1 MADKPSRGLIVYG
14 YGLAGSVKP
23 FHYHIHDLAS
33 IGCCGFL
40 APKDLVPSDNED
52 KGIVREFAQLLD
64 ADEASQG
71 GVGEHHET
79 VPTISERFIG
89 MKAALVTNNLD
100 VKLFGQGL
108 GLFGIELNNLGHTGA
123 PMSSLAFELLKLLGF
138 EDGKTSDASQY
149 DLIFVHLG
157 SNGKTADQEVSVAK
171 DTEFMN
177 NLVGEILQT
186 SSQYSAIRSR
196 LHLSLV
202 MSYGA
207 VAEEDRGLLLPSLHD
222 ERNSN
227 LSILFPR
234 QSYAMIGGKFRSN
247 VRKHCPLFVVQWQEA
262 VTRKDNTEMLT
273 LDDFRKNSGSLVI
286 PADRFLYEIAFK
298 LWKAPKYGA

>member
-1 MADKPSRGLIVYG
+1 MADKPSRALIVYG

-23 FHYHIHDLAS
+23 LHYNIHDLAA

-40 APKDLVPSDNED
+40 ALEDLVPSDNED
-52 KGIVREFAQLLD
+52 EGIVRELAQLLD
-64 ADEASQG
+64 AYEASQD
-71 GVGEHHET
+71 GVGEHHKT
-79 VPTISERFIG
+79 VPTFSKRFMG
-89 MKAALVTNNLD
+89 MKAALVTNNSD
-100 VKLFGQGL
+100 IKLFGQRL
-108 GLFGIELNNLGHTGA
+108 GFFGIELNNLVHAGA
-123 PMSSLAFELLKLLGF
+123 PMNFMAFELLKLLGF
-138 EDGKTSDASQY
+138 EDGKTSDESQF
-149 DLIFVHLG
+149 DLVFVHIG
-157 SNGKTADQEVSVAK
+157 SNGKTANQEVSAAK

-177 NLVGEILQT
+177 KLVGEILQT

-207 VAEEDRGLLLPSLHD
+207 IAEEDQGLLLSSLHD

-227 LSILFPR
+227 LSLLFPR
-234 QSYAMIGGKFRSN
+234 QSYALIGGKFRSN
-247 VRKHCPLFVVQWQEA
+247 VRKRCPLLVVQWQEA

-273 LDDFRKNSGSLVI
+273 FDDFRKNSGSLVI